1 MSSLACVDDQVLPLP
16 PLFKFS
22 PLARSLHAMYST
34 ASPAVHIAL
43 VDGASSSGVL
53 ASLNAGLKNTT
64 GIHNLVAFDDDGLLY
79 EYLLPLLNKPSE
91 TKPSETESNLNVIE
105 RLGRFENSLGHG
117 VVVGISDSGLY
128 MDHDQFDQPS
138 PREFGT
144 INPHARKVVL
154 YEPMADRV
162 DQSKSVTCG
171 HGSHVSGILAGSS
184 WSQLHPDVG
193 VAPQAKIAFA
203 DIGSQ

>member
-91 TKPSETESNLNVIE
+91 TKPSETESNL
-105 RLGRFENSLGHG
+105 
-117 VVVGISDSGLY
+117 VGGC
-128 MDHDQFDQPS
+128 H
-138 PREFGT
+138 R
-144 INPHARKVVL
+144 
-154 YEPMADRV
+154 
-162 DQSKSVTCG
+162 
-171 HGSHVSGILAGSS
+171 
-184 WSQLHPDVG
+184 
-193 VAPQAKIAFA
+193 
-203 DIGSQ
+203 